1 MKLNK
6 FLNSKYK
13 SKSSKCLSGH
23 YHPSRLEA
31 GHCNA
36 LMADKQSG
44 RIIQYEVH
52 YKFELRVNDVLVTT
66 HYVDFFVQGKDG
78 KWRVE
83 ETKGK
88 EMADW
93 VIKKKLFNAIHPE
106 IPYIVI
112 K

>member
-1 MKLNK
+1 MLNK
-6 FLNSKYK
+6 KFLDAKYK

-31 GHCNA
+31 GHCNS
-36 LMADKQSG
+36 LWADLKSG
-44 RIIQYEVH
+44 RILQYFVH
-52 YKFELRVNDVLVTT
+52 HKFELRVNGFLVTT
-66 HYVDFFVQGKDG
+66 HYADFFIQDKDG
-78 KWRVE
+78 QWRVE

-93 VIKKKLFNAIHPE
+93 VIKHKLFCALYPE